1 VFGINL
7 RIAHL
12 SPWQHVRAADCAR
25 FGVIGRTYVR
35 VPSDALESATSEHT
49 IKVQF
54 QFTEARRRHVSSAW
68 LALVAP
74 SRVLSNATLQF
85 VHSDRGLLLRVDIDA
100 EYEYVSRSRRGR
112 ESGVWSVRHR
122 WQQHESVNRY
132 AGLLW
137 LLGVTFLVTFFTVVY
152 IFVSSWR
159 AFSSGAAL
167 FTAPSKSSALPGA
180 AVATA
185 RPPRLR
191 IALTRTFENACML
204 LIEISL
210 RSAEPIER
218 VAHAVLRSL
227 ARCGPPRCSMR
238 HQ

>member
-1 VFGINL
+1 MIALMLLASLLFGGALSVRRGEVLATSVRFQYAN
-7 RIAHL
+7 RTL
-12 SPWQHVRAADCAR
+12 SPWQHVRAGDCAR
-25 FGVIGRTYVR
+25 FGVVGRSYVR
-35 VPSDALESATSEHT
+35 VPSDALESATAEHS

-74 SRVLSNATLQF
+74 QRVLSNATLQF

-100 EYEYVSRSRRGR
+100 EYEYAAQPPRPP

-132 AGLLW
+132 AGFLW

-159 AFSSGAAL
+159 AFSSGASL
-167 FTAPSKSSALPGA
+167 FSAPSKSSAPPGA

-185 RPPRLR
+185 ASSSPPDSFDKD
-191 IALTRTFENACML
+191 I
-204 LIEISL
+204 
-210 RSAEPIER
+210 
-218 VAHAVLRSL
+218 
-227 ARCGPPRCSMR
+227 
-238 HQ
+238 